1 MQRIPTNAAPRKTI
15 LVVDD
20 SPLWASLVQAVLGSD
35 CQIIQCLSGAA
46 AVPAYAQ
53 CLPDW
58 VWMDIS
64 MPGGTGFAAA
74 RALLAMWPEAR
85 ILFVTQHDENEFRR
99 EAASVGAVG
108 YVLKDNLAAAVE
120 LMRPAP
126 APGPKPNAAGPA
138 GPAGWLTTLMRSFF
152 QPTAALATALGLALL
167 TASCGKRPPAPDPE
181 IVARVGDTAITR
193 AQVLRAWE
201 RRQRGTAPLAPTTM
215 LADLVDEAAGYAQAQ
230 RSGFLDKPET
240 QIALR
245 QWVTSRYR
253 EETYRDLAAA
263 PEPSERELRE
273 AYAERTNS
281 FVRPPALNLA
291 VILHEV
297 PRTATAEKRA
307 EARQIVVGWRASI
320 LAATNASRAFGQTA
334 SAHSDDSATRYRR
347 GETGWLS
354 HAELGAR
361 LAPEVVAAAA
371 TQESGALSEPLAGP
385 KGFYLV
391 QVLGRRGAEV
401 RPFAEVEPTLRHQL
415 REARRLT
422 SETQLR
428 VALRTGLDIRTNLDV
443 LSALTLTN
451 RPAPLPATMRKG

>member
-1 MQRIPTNAAPRKTI
+1 MKTF
-15 LVVDD
+15 
-20 SPLWASLVQAVLGSD
+20 S
-35 CQIIQCLSGAA
+35 
-46 AVPAYAQ
+46 
-53 CLPDW
+53 
-58 VWMDIS
+58 
-64 MPGGTGFAAA
+64 
-74 RALLAMWPEAR
+74 R
-85 ILFVTQHDENEFRR
+85 
-99 EAASVGAVG
+99 
-108 YVLKDNLAAAVE
+108 
-120 LMRPAP
+120 
-126 APGPKPNAAGPA
+126 
-138 GPAGWLTTLMRSFF
+138 
-152 QPTAALATALGLALL
+152 PTAALATALGLALL
-167 TASCGKRPPAPDPE
+167 AAACGKRPPAPDPE

-193 AQVLRAWE
+193 AQVRQAWE
-201 RRQRGTAPLAPTTM
+201 RRQRGTAPLAAATV

-263 PEPSERELRE
+263 PEPADRELRD
-273 AYAERTNS
+273 AYAEHTNA

-307 EARQIVVGWRASI
+307 EARQIVAGWRADI
-320 LAATNASRAFGQTA
+320 LAATNASRAFGQAA

-347 GETGWLS
+347 GEIGWLS
-354 HAELGAR
+354 HAELAAR

-371 TQESGALSEPLAGP
+371 TLDSGALSEPLAGP

-415 REARRLT
+415 REAKRLT
-422 SETQLR
+422 SEAQLR
-428 VALRTGLDIRTNLDV
+428 LALRRGLDIRTNLT
-443 LSALTLTN
+443 LLNTLTLTN
-451 RPAPLPATMRKG
+451 RPAIQPSTMPKG